1 MKFKDITPELLYE
14 LTKEVLKEYKVD
26 SGCCNVD
33 PDEYLKVVCYELL
46 EKYSVLGDEER
57 AISMLSANAA
67 LVLENFLLHL
77 RSMKT

>member
-1 MKFKDITPELLYE
+1 MKFQEITPELLYE

-26 SGCCNVD
+26 SGYCNVD
-33 PDEYLKVVCYELL
+33 PDEYLKIVCLELL
-46 EKYSVLGDEER
+46 EKYSELNDEER

-77 RSMKT
+77 KSMKT

>member
-1 MKFKDITPELLYE
+1 MKFQEITPELLYE
-14 LTKEVLKEYKVD
+14 LTKEVLEEYKVD
-26 SGCCNVD
+26 SGYCSVD

-46 EKYSVLGDEER
+46 EKYSELTEEER